1 MPLIEMPGD
10 RPRIARRRQQAT
22 QAHEQMPN
30 NPAAKRCCR
39 CLWKCCTCMQTG
51 PRAPIRLVLM
61 CETRSAAKFLSV
73 LESEVGEQYAI
84 KRPPYTEGDGSV
96 DVILRAL
103 LASPHGVRVVK
114 KETTRRHAIQP
125 CWCSHLD
132 GQAHPHGS
140 GCGSGAPKRLS
151 VLQLLELLK
160 KEVRFEAGHFTFN
173 PHTTKDIQ
181 HKVLQC

>member
-1 MPLIEMPGD
+1 
-10 RPRIARRRQQAT
+10 
-22 QAHEQMPN
+22 
-30 NPAAKRCCR
+30 
-39 CLWKCCTCMQTG
+39 MQTG

-114 KETTRRHAIQP
+114 KETTRRHAIQLAGALTLTDKLIP
-125 CWCSHLD
+125 MAQ
-132 GQAHPHGS
+132 GAVQGHPS
-140 GCGSGAPKRLS
+140 ACRCYS
-151 VLQLLELLK
+151 
-160 KEVRFEAGHFTFN
+160 
-173 PHTTKDIQ
+173 
-181 HKVLQC
+181 C